1 MPLLQVRDL
10 PEELYKRLSMVA
22 KSEHRSIAQ
31 ETIVLLQKALGL
43 EQERI
48 SRRKAV
54 VDRITKAGLGRG
66 RQFTDAVGLIREERD
81 R

>member
-10 PEELYKRLSMVA
+10 PEELYKRLKVVA
-22 KSEHRSIAQ
+22 EAEHRSIAQ
-31 ETIVLLQKALGL
+31 ETIVLLKKALGL
-43 EQERI
+43 EQENI

-54 VDRITKAGLGRG
+54 VEKIKKAGLGRG
-66 RQFTDAVGLIREERD
+66 RLFTDPVGLIREERD